1 MKPDSAVIY
10 IALIGMVVVAIFFVL
25 EVRRWKDVSQV
36 ITSRQRAIR
45 VTLIVLIE
53 LLFVMVLI
61 GPWVLH
67 KRDLV
72 MQLVYW
78 SVCLTMGLAVV
89 VVALV
94 DLLAV
99 ARGYAALNRRLFG
112 DGCEDEQRED
122 K

>member
-1 MKPDSAVIY
+1 MKPDSAVLY

-72 MQLVYW
+72 MQLVYL
-78 SVCLTMGLAVV
+78 SVCLAMGLAVV

-112 DGCEDEQRED
+112 DGCEDEQKENE
-122 K
+122 